1 MDGLNSLWRAAG
13 SAALVVAGTSNA
25 NAQSNTSSV
34 TLYGVID
41 AAVEHISNVSGGGS
55 LTRMPSV
62 TGGYVP
68 SRWGIRGREDLGEG
82 NAAVFLLE
90 SGFAPDTGSLQQ
102 GGRAFGRQAYV
113 GLSSPTW
120 GTLTFGRHW
129 TMIFQSLLESD
140 VMGPALMSMGTLDYY
155 LANARAD
162 NSVSWTGQY
171 GAFTAGATYSFGRD
185 TLNIPGHPAAT
196 GCAGELSTDSRACRE
211 TSVMLKYSTPNWG
224 IAMAADQL
232 RGGPG
237 AQLGLDSSDKT
248 DTRMTLNGFYR
259 WGPVRVGGGVITR
272 RNEGNTIQP
281 RSNLYFAGISYAVT
295 PRFMLDAQLG
305 YLKFRDS
312 PTNDKALTSV
322 VRASYH
328 LSRRTAVYAMV
339 GRTHNSGALAI
350 PVSGGAA
357 GGGPL
362 PGEAQNGM
370 AMGIRHAF

>member
-1 MDGLNSLWRAAG
+1 MAGLNSLWKAAG
-13 SAALVVAGTSNA
+13 SAALIAAGTSCA
-25 NAQSNTSSV
+25 NAQSSNSSV

-41 AAVEHISNVSGGGS
+41 TAVEHISNVSGGSS
-55 LTRMPSV
+55 LTRMASV
-62 TGGYVP
+62 AGGYVP

-102 GGRAFGRQAYV
+102 GGRLFGRQAYV
-113 GLSSPTW
+113 GLSSPAW

-140 VMGPALMSMGTLDYY
+140 VMGPALMSMGNLDYY

-162 NSVSWTGQY
+162 NSLSWIGQY
-171 GAFTAGATYSFGRD
+171 GALTAGATYSFGRD
-185 TLNIPGHPAAT
+185 TYNIPGNPAAT
-196 GCAGELSTDSRACRE
+196 GCAGELPGDSQACRE
-211 TSVMLKYSTPNWG
+211 ASVMLKYSTPQWG
-224 IAMAADQL
+224 LAFAADQL

-237 AQLGLDSSDKT
+237 AQLGLDSSAKK
-248 DTRMTLNGFYR
+248 DTRMTLNGFYS
-259 WGPVRVGGGVITR
+259 WGAVKLGGGLITR
-272 RNEGNTIQP
+272 RNDGSAVES
-281 RSNLYFAGISYAVT
+281 RSNLYFAGVSYPLTAQFIV
-295 PRFMLDAQLG
+295 DAQLG
-305 YLKFRDS
+305 YLKFNNS
-312 PTNDKALTSV
+312 PTNDKALMSV

-328 LSRRTAVYAMV
+328 FSKRTTVYAML
-339 GRTHNSGALAI
+339 GRTANSGTLAI

-362 PGEAQNGM
+362 PGQAQTGV